1 MAALRARALSP
12 VWRALSAVSLV
23 FLAWC
28 LWQVIATATYVATL
42 YGSLGRGIAVALG
55 LAVAAVALFT
65 LPVACWGLAYTG
77 RRSATAPPC
86 CTLPATTGLRRAAIT
101 VRTPASGSIVCSVIT
116 SPPMQTRLA
125 SRERLETIR
134 PVRCKSPSCLEYR
147 AGGGFEPTV
156 RTPLGI

>member
-65 LPVACWGLAYTG
+65 LPVVSGISSGWWIRADRA
-77 RRSATAPPC
+77 R
-86 CTLPATTGLRRAAIT
+86 PAGNLN
-101 VRTPASGSIVCSVIT
+101 
-116 SPPMQTRLA
+116 
-125 SRERLETIR
+125 
-134 PVRCKSPSCLEYR
+134 
-147 AGGGFEPTV
+147 GG
-156 RTPLGI
+156 